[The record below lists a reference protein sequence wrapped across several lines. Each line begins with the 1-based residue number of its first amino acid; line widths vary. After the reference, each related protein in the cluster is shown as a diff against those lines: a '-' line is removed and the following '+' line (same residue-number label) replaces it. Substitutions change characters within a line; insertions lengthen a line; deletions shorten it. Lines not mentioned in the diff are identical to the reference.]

1 VAVGGKRSIRLVAA
15 GVDRGINDMSYGG
28 SYNNGGGGYGHNAN
42 SYAGRSAAR
51 SGSGAPTTAKK
62 HMLKL
67 VILGDSG
74 VGKTS
79 LMNRYHSNKFTGQYK
94 ATIGADFLS
103 KHVTITD
110 PQTGTTR
117 NVTLQIWDTAGQE
130 RFQSLGVAF
139 YRGADAVALVY
150 DVGDKRSFDHLDNWR
165 SEFLRQ
171 VGLEEHNSNFPFV
184 LLGNKIDRP
193 EGERQVPRQRAEGW
207 CEKAGLGSGEMGG
220 PIPHFEVS
228 AKTAENVDGAFLE
241 LATLAVI
248 HEERNR
254 KEEPPALSYAPA
266 GMRGHDQR
274 RIDLHRQG
282 SSSYYSSGGGN
293 DCC

>member
-1 VAVGGKRSIRLVAA
+1 
-15 GVDRGINDMSYGG
+15 MSYGG
-28 SYNNGGGGYGHNAN
+28 GYNNNNGGGGYGNNNPN
-42 SYAGRSAAR
+42 SYAGRSAASR
-51 SGSGAPTTAKK
+51 SPAKAKK

-103 KHVTITD
+103 KHVSITD
-110 PQTGTTR
+110 PQTGTIR
-117 NVTLQIWDTAGQE
+117 HVTLQIWDTAGQE

-150 DVGDKRSFDHLDNWR
+150 DIGDGKSFDHLENWR
-165 SEFLRQ
+165 NEFLQQ
-171 VGLEEHNSNFPFV
+171 VGIDEKKAANFPFV

-193 EGERQVPRQRAEGW
+193 EGERQVSRQQAEQW
-207 CEKAGLGSGEMGG
+207 CERAGLGSGAMGG
-220 PIPHFEVS
+220 PIPHFETS
-228 AKTAENVDGAFLE
+228 AKTAENVEGAFLE

-248 HEERNR
+248 HEEKNR
-254 KEEPPALSYAPA
+254 KEEPPLLSYAPV
-266 GMRGHDQR
+266 GGRNGNDR
-274 RIDLHRQG
+274 NVDLNRQG

>member
-1 VAVGGKRSIRLVAA
+1 
-15 GVDRGINDMSYGG
+15 MSYGG
-28 SYNNGGGGYGHNAN
+28 GYNNGNNAMGSGGGGGGYGQSTN
-42 SYAGRSAAR
+42 SYAGRSASR
-51 SGSGAPTTAKK
+51 TSSGGGPTTAKK

-103 KHVTITD
+103 KQVSITD
-110 PQTGTTR
+110 PQTGTIR

-139 YRGADAVALVY
+139 YRGADAVAMVY

-165 SEFLRQ
+165 LEFLRQ
-171 VGLEEHNSNFPFV
+171 VGLEETNSNFPFI

-193 EGERQVPRQRAEGW
+193 EGERGVSRQAAEEW
-207 CEKAGLGSGEMGG
+207 CARAGLGSGSMGG

-248 HEERNR
+248 HEEKNR
-254 KEEPPALSYAPA
+254 KEEPPVLSYAPGGA
-266 GMRGHDQR
+266 RGRGGGYHEEQR
-274 RIDLHRQG
+274 RIDLNGQG
-282 SSSYYSSGGGN
+282 SSSYYSNGGGN

>member
-1 VAVGGKRSIRLVAA
+1 
-15 GVDRGINDMSYGG
+15 
-28 SYNNGGGGYGHNAN
+28 
-42 SYAGRSAAR
+42 
-51 SGSGAPTTAKK
+51 
-62 HMLKL
+62 
-67 VILGDSG
+67 
-74 VGKTS
+74 
-79 LMNRYHSNKFTGQYK
+79 MNRYHSNKFTGQYK

-103 KHVTITD
+103 KHVSITD
-110 PQTGTTR
+110 PQTGSIR

-150 DVGDKRSFDHLDNWR
+150 DVGDARSFDHLDNWR

-171 VGLEEHNSNFPFV
+171 VGLEGTRGANFPFV

-193 EGERQVPRQRAEGW
+193 EGERQVSRQRAEQW
-207 CEKAGLGSGEMGG
+207 CETAGLGGDMGGG
-220 PIPHFEVS
+220 PIPHFETS

-254 KEEPPALSYAPA
+254 KEEPIGLSYAPA
-266 GMRGHDQR
+266 GGNRRDQ
-274 RIDLHRQG
+274 RIDLNRQG
-282 SSSYYSSGGGN
+282 SSSYYYEGRGN

>member
-1 VAVGGKRSIRLVAA
+1 
-15 GVDRGINDMSYGG
+15 MSYGG
-28 SYNNGGGGYGHNAN
+28 EYNNGGGGYGRNNN
-42 SYAGRSAAR
+42 SYAGRSSAR
-51 SGSGAPTTAKK
+51 SPTTAKK
-62 HMLKL
+62 HMLKI

-79 LMNRYHSNKFTGQYK
+79 LMNRYHSKKFSGQYK

-103 KHVTITD
+103 KQVSITD
-110 PQTGTTR
+110 PQTGSIR

-150 DVGDKRSFDHLDNWR
+150 DVGDGRSFDHLDNWR
-165 SEFLRQ
+165 NEFLKQ
-171 VGLEEHNSNFPFV
+171 VGLDEKGANFPFV

-193 EGERQVPRQRAEGW
+193 EGEREVPRQRAEQW
-207 CEKAGLGSGEMGG
+207 CEKAGLGGEMGG
-220 PIPHFEVS
+220 PIPHFETS
-228 AKTAENVDGAFLE
+228 AKTAENVDAAFLE

-254 KEEPPALSYAPA
+254 KEEPVLSYAPV
-266 GMRGHDQR
+266 RGNER
-274 RIDLHRQG
+274 RVDLNRQG
-282 SSSYYSSGGGN
+282 SSSYYSSGGN

>member
-1 VAVGGKRSIRLVAA
+1 
-15 GVDRGINDMSYGG
+15 MSYGG
-28 SYNNGGGGYGHNAN
+28 GYNNGGGGGYGNAN
-42 SYAGRSAAR
+42 SYAGRSAAAR
-51 SGSGAPTTAKK
+51 SPSTAKK

-103 KHVTITD
+103 KHVSITD
-110 PQTGTTR
+110 PQTGTIR

-150 DVGDKRSFDHLDNWR
+150 DVGDGRSFDHLENWR
-165 SEFLRQ
+165 NEFLRQ
-171 VGLEEHNSNFPFV
+171 VGLEENGANFPFV

-193 EGERQVPRQRAEGW
+193 EGERQVPRQRAEQW
-207 CEKAGLGSGEMGG
+207 CEKAGLGGDMGG
-220 PIPHFEVS
+220 PIPHFETS
-228 AKTAENVDGAFLE
+228 AKTAENVEAAFLE

-254 KEEPPALSYAPA
+254 KEEPMLSYAPV
-266 GMRGHDQR
+266 RGNDR
-274 RIDLHRQG
+274 KIVLDRQG
-282 SSSYYSSGGGN
+282 SSSYYDNGGGN

>member
-1 VAVGGKRSIRLVAA
+1 
-15 GVDRGINDMSYGG
+15 M
-28 SYNNGGGGYGHNAN
+28 SYNNGGGGYGRNNN
-42 SYAGRSAAR
+42 SYAGRSASR
-51 SGSGAPTTAKK
+51 APTTAKK

-79 LMNRYHSNKFTGQYK
+79 LMNRYHSKKFSGQYK

-103 KHVTITD
+103 KHVSITD
-110 PQTGTTR
+110 PQTGSIR

-150 DVGDKRSFDHLDNWR
+150 DVGDGRSFDHLDNWR
-165 SEFLRQ
+165 NEFLKQ
-171 VGLEEHNSNFPFV
+171 VGLDDKGANFPFV

-193 EGERQVPRQRAEGW
+193 EGEREVPRQRAEQW
-207 CEKAGLGSGEMGG
+207 CEKAGLGGEMGG
-220 PIPHFEVS
+220 PIPHFETS
-228 AKTAENVDGAFLE
+228 AKTADNVDAAFLE

-254 KEEPPALSYAPA
+254 KEEPVLSYAPV
-266 GMRGHDQR
+266 RGNER
-274 RIDLHRQG
+274 RVDLNRQG
-282 SSSYYSSGGGN
+282 SSSYDSPGGN

>member
-1 VAVGGKRSIRLVAA
+1 
-15 GVDRGINDMSYGG
+15 MSYGG
-28 SYNNGGGGYGHNAN
+28 GYNGGNGGGGYYGQQNPS
-42 SYAGRSAAR
+42 SYAGRSAAAR
-51 SGSGAPTTAKK
+51 SPTTTKK

-103 KHVTITD
+103 KHVSITD
-110 PQTGTTR
+110 PQTGTVR

-150 DVGDKRSFDHLDNWR
+150 DVGDGRSFDHLDNWR
-165 SEFLRQ
+165 NEFLKQ
-171 VGLEEHNSNFPFV
+171 VGLDEKGANFPFI

-193 EGERQVPRQRAEGW
+193 EGERQVDRQRAEQW
-207 CEKAGLGSGEMGG
+207 CENAGLGNVMGG
-220 PIPHFEVS
+220 PIPHFETS
-228 AKTAENVDGAFLE
+228 AKTAENVEAAFME

-248 HEERNR
+248 HAERNR
-254 KEEPPALSYAPA
+254 KEEPPLLSYAPV
-266 GMRGHDQR
+266 GGRDE
-274 RIDLHRQG
+274 RINLHRQG
-282 SSSYYSSGGGN
+282 SSSYYDGGGGN